1 MSTCVT
7 HFASLQSGAKVT
19 CVQSLL
25 ELFNLVG
32 GARFSVYPLSVETMH
47 LDVVNQ
53 LLHHQGHRPLVV
65 SQTRNLHSELSG
77 GELWIKLFIDTNS
90 ADSHKH
96 TDMLRMYANTQAH
109 RKKKQQ
115 TAFCNTD
122 ESRCKN

>member
-1 MSTCVT
+1 MCSQL
-7 HFASLQSGAKVT
+7 ASLTALLRSGENVT

-25 ELFNLVG
+25 ELFNFVG
-32 GARFSVYPLSVETMH
+32 GARFPVYPLSVETMH

-53 LLHHQGHRPLVV
+53 LLHYQGHRPLVI

-96 TDMLRMYANTQAH
+96 TDMSCMYDKTLAH
-109 RKKKQQ
+109 RNKQQ
-115 TAFCNTD
+115 TAF
-122 ESRCKN
+122 